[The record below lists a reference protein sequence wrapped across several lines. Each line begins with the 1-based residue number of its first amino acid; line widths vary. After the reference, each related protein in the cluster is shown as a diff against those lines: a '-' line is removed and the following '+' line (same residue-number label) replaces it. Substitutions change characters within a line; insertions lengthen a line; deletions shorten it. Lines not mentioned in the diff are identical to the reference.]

1 MCEPTSPVSH
11 NSQMDAQSFL
21 VLCGTLWGV
30 KGLTVTQNTNTH
42 VNTQRHVQLTQE
54 KLAYTQ
60 THGSAH
66 IQYIAIALFTKF
78 NNLHT
83 HTHTHWWTHTRTAFL
98 LADSVTSLRGLSALC
113 QSDSLPSS
121 SKLYNTPG
129 IGMHS
134 YCAPLW
140 ESVGFVCGCVCVCV
154 FVCKWFHPFLLCEH
168 TGISLSSPTVSWNLN

>member
-1 MCEPTSPVSH
+1 MCPQQREQNKTASILSALIGNRNCVSLFSVCVCVCMCEPTSPVSH

-83 HTHTHWWTHTRTAFL
+83 HTHIDGHTHARPSCWQTVL
-98 LADSVTSLRGLSALC
+98 LASGVCLLSVRVILYPPP
-113 QSDSLPSS
+113 QSSI
-121 SKLYNTPG
+121 T
-129 IGMHS
+129 HQ
-134 YCAPLW
+134 A
-140 ESVGFVCGCVCVCV
+140 
-154 FVCKWFHPFLLCEH
+154 
-168 TGISLSSPTVSWNLN
+168 

>member
-1 MCEPTSPVSH
+1 MMNLWKRSWPWGKEGALHTLTHTHKEKKTGDDYTHQNAALQKCVLSQQREQNKTASILSALIGNRNCVSLFSLCVCVYMCEPTSPVSH

-83 HTHTHWWTHTRTAFL
+83 HTHTLMDTHTH
-98 LADSVTSLRGLSALC
+98 GL
-113 QSDSLPSS
+113 P
-121 SKLYNTPG
+121 
-129 IGMHS
+129 
-134 YCAPLW
+134 
-140 ESVGFVCGCVCVCV
+140 VGRQCY
-154 FVCKWFHPFLLCEH
+154 
-168 TGISLSSPTVSWNLN
+168 